1 MSTKKGVFKKIFLCA
16 IFALVL
22 SFIFTGCELKDPE
35 KGEAYKLLDNKE
47 NYYNKDHTTGEEAV
61 NEFTDSITA
70 LRKYL
75 DSESFVDSGYYMGV
89 DFDIDILD
97 PEGKTA
103 GHFTLGVK
111 AYLYTYPY
119 EDEKGNPI
127 YKYYENGVFYD
138 ENNEAGT
145 RTLVSALEIH
155 NEAIKRSDF
164 TIEWKDGATNEV
176 LIGLYFDGVN
186 SSEEAPG
193 NILYA
198 NIQGYKRSFPEF
210 GDTVLYQQM
219 IRLLVNLS
227 VEGLLESLGLQGDAG
242 TGAINS
248 TMVSLIG
255 QNYKRVVNDDKISLF
270 FYSVTLDAI
279 AQNVNDL
286 IDKLLGVFGR
296 KWDPMTKKFLG
307 FKFST
312 VANALVQT
320 IDADMQA
327 IVSPDKSGVT
337 NVLTNAAFD
346 FRGVVNSYD
355 TLYTYTSKIRFD
367 YGWTYPDNIDLDT
380 KYYTPFEYG
389 KYEFDG
395 LLYVPSWDAQFDAE
409 IKTDMQQHDNSTNN
423 VLMEFRDIAN
433 GELMM
438 GLYYRE
444 ERSWLDISGLSYMYG
459 WVDVEALGFPQVY
472 DEHLDLADVLGKF
485 YRMCNDMI
493 VKIVD
498 SILNPASSDKQ
509 NKVLEYLMA
518 KTTFTE
524 KIAGDIFSINSET
537 LQVDIE
543 LIKQMLEETGVG
555 TFSTRQIINILDSML
570 PYTLDQIAIMLG
582 IASAEIMLEK
592 TYFTLTW
599 DVDKQ
604 EFTIKMFTNVGIKAG
619 EPSNMLFSLE
629 LLPVKFGEAVKI
641 KRVDFSNFKPLREIY
656 TYSGTLRGTFIFS
669 SQETVDLSK
678 LLSATIGES
687 SGLNTPYVLA
697 TNAGLTFNLIY
708 DQFVK
713 DQVVDGRLKKA
724 KRSAFELTVWLTGSN
739 ETEIIIGLASDDVCF
754 DNEVYKDLPAR
765 EAELGYVWVN
775 IACVTKNGTQVIPK
789 VKIREDV
796 FMASMYAYM
805 NNQTSIEDD
814 VMSFADN
821 DFNLSLTSIITALC
835 KDAYVIPAADKLE
848 ITSSNETLQ
857 NLFRVNGLIGNI
869 KVDAG
874 FDYRVKGLESIRLQY
889 YMYQVGF
896 FDNIIGNS
904 PYDTALHD
912 KLPVYFYEDYMDDY
926 DPLKYDFLVYK
937 DSVILDND
945 AGTIYAGTIYLYQ
958 LGARRSIARQTIE
971 YGASSF
977 FNKEDD
983 NNQDIYRTKF
993 VLDELILDPSKDKV
1007 KDNMLVYESDGK
1019 YYYRTYYGKQRQVK
1033 SEYIETGAD
1042 GTVYVYW
1049 LGINEVLFHDSGA
1062 NFYYFDRNRAIE
1074 DKDGNHAYISKK
1086 TDRNLLFEY
1095 DPDSVAVTEACKTQ
1109 YAPRTNGSFMG
1120 QVRRYFAVFESK
1132 DNGELGKVNTL
1143 YYDAGTGYPQ
1153 YYSKEDEEFVVEVY
1167 DKDGVLISSTKTPIS
1182 LYVMEPCEPLA
1193 DKTRVNVLT
1202 VGNTTQLKAFNS
1214 QYVIDWD
1221 KASSDKKGYMTVT
1234 EVVIAPGM
1242 MGETKFPVRIIVTN
1256 REIETND
1263 YVTVYTEENGMSTST
1278 PVVDE
1283 IDVDPYDYAIKKYE
1297 FLSDTTNFNPAVL
1310 HSREA
1315 MEQGYAAAVAKFASK
1330 YFSQDK
1336 YAFDIAFKWMQSYLY
1351 VNNVGDRYVAKKYS
1365 SNDNGVITRYD
1376 WKFDCEPGENREF
1389 GISPTGGTL
1398 YLHTTFKGQLIAL
1411 KVNIGKREFSH
1422 LKFYE
1427 NDDFDPNTYNSDD
1440 EDVKINGLYRGNY
1453 YDESTYE
1460 INRRPIFVF
1469 TDGASKYEY
1478 VFDMSIVR
1486 GLIKNSDETYS
1497 GAYSVESSYAL
1508 TWGNPYVT
1516 NVTSN
1521 GSGYAEYGY
1530 SYLYD
1535 DSFTELELRYE
1546 SLTDAQRA
1554 KLVKVIRLSEGTA
1567 KVTEENL
1574 YIKNSVTSRAM
1585 KRSQVKFEELT
1596 SVYKLDETALDG
1608 KVFDTEYGTGKSTKY
1623 ASDRKGYALLRN
1635 TDEEG
1640 ATELINRPFYYFYDR
1655 TDPTKAVYLNEYEY
1669 EKYVTGD
1676 PEMRAKYGFNTDITE
1691 KVTTAGMDLYY
1702 LFRLYFSLDNK
1713 LYAIS
1718 TLSNSIIEPDK
1729 LDDQTIGTTGF
1740 SMIELRIT
1748 ADCPQL
1754 EVDDA
1759 GAEETDELTGNPFA
1773 MSRVEEINPTIS
1785 GGAHGYYRVDPLNAE
1800 TMYLPDSMR
1809 VFFKY
1814 QNFTSSHVF
1823 GGLEWCARFDADG
1836 NPVYTY
1842 VDKEDGL
1849 VKPLIDVV
1857 VENGK
1862 KRYKVAIDVKTRT
1875 EELVFRAMF
1884 KIGNAVSGYREV
1896 VVAVKILSKDP
1907 LNVDFYDDMNNKLD
1921 TPGTKTE
1928 ISSGTSITKLTYYTY
1943 YVNTFENFKL
1953 PSRLTATFVG
1963 HTRDYAPSWR
1973 VAKTGGGFSFRPDSI
1988 VTLVTTIGTE
1998 GGVTVDIYLVV
2009 CVENFGLADV
2019 EVNNEFGL
2027 YYVTVEN
2034 ESGTIKE
2041 EKVQIREMFNVSNRE
2056 FGYYKQDSQRWYIHI
2071 STGAASD
2078 DVDGGEIALYSRGE
2092 ESGRYILEKSVGLY
2106 ELISTLYS
2114 RATLKLTKEE
2124 MNFGSQSIIGQK
2136 ESIYGLSLRMK
2147 SAVGS
2152 TAFYPLSL
2160 VAKIAYTY
2168 RDGSD
2173 VMSVTLKYKTEAGE
2187 EFFADADDDGR
2198 LTIRSA
2204 TASRTITYAELAA
2217 YLIGEDMAVKYGDMR
2232 VVKVNGKSTG
2242 TSGEPFNDNLSA
2254 FIGYNSDTKKI
2265 SYYEELGLKENG
2277 TIELRSSDGKNYT
2290 LSYRELTYRMERYY
2304 RYTRVVSGT
2313 EKIISGKSIEI
2324 KNLYKIMDVN
2334 EMLVG
2339 SGEIAPDGKYVV
2351 SLGTGAG
2358 SYDMKANLRF
2368 AGGYYLTSDSK
2379 GTTTIKVNVYTSG
2392 GQATYENG
2400 YVLGNNISKTLTAVV
2415 NDGTGNTKIFGY
2427 NNSATD
2433 ERLEKWY
2440 VETINGNPLNITGVG
2455 AGDIIQNIPAEAI
2468 YSTGKARQITLSSL
2482 TNEGFRVKIHVEFEE
2497 LASALTGNFS
2507 GGNPDAPFT
2516 ETKKFAIKDGLI
2528 TVENVYDLVNPGV
2541 TEYLGGTDYLPTTL
2555 TVVVNGR
2562 LVTVSNVEWK
2572 INSAWYGAKDSIL
2585 SKLTYKGT
2593 SGSGYVMATADILG
2607 CSDGS
2612 GGKYGATKI
2621 SAYIKVNSAE
2631 VTVLPWESEEY
2642 GNGLAT
2648 ETLNDGGKLIY
2659 RVYVDAYDDADA
2671 VRSGVIRRDD
2681 TIETGNKEKPWFV
2694 ELPTAIPA
2702 QYSSGD
2708 VFEFTKVK
2716 YFYGGTREVSKIYF
2730 DYRGMNV
2737 EYMTSEGGDLTS
2749 VDASMLSERG
2759 LNLTI
2764 DLGLGQQLNV
2774 RFCFFNKRVKE
2785 VTPLVSYVRYAD
2797 DDGNGIKYAL
2807 LSEEDKQL
2815 TIADS
2820 DVKAFIE
2827 DKDGFAMVATVT
2839 YYREQYYERDVN
2851 GNLARKEYDKLTTEE
2866 KNEKIKGTSLYKF
2879 VRDGGIYTLETKLV
2893 YSDVSAVVDIADETI
2908 RNSIYADNES
2918 DLTVYQMTLLG
2929 KVNTIRVEN
2938 NLRAVISAAQEIKS
2952 TIRSAA
2958 TNVGIEPNA
2967 GTTSAEISQK
2977 LLAWTKTINYKGSY
2991 NENLLPKTEAF
3002 TQEQSYNY
3010 ALANLIAEAAVLAY
3024 YDPTTGDAGE
3034 VVVAIKKTIDGG
3046 GSKAAKQKA
3055 IDERVNSYFD
3065 AFTQNGY
3072 NTAIRLLVEREYAK
3086 LLDEEIKGLTDERY
3100 NDAIYYKNMV
3110 EAGFNADEVL
3120 KDVYKLRSLKNA
3132 NTDVELA
3139 AKQIDVSLAEKDGFG
3154 FEVVY
3159 VDYLIDKRKVRYDS
3173 LREEEKAARVSYG
3186 RGKSIKLYKQGSD
3199 GNALVATKKYTYEKL
3214 AYAAFVQAL
3223 FEAYEYADGLM
3234 AVKDENYLKI
3244 RETVIKLLENR
3255 LDIGAARGGSEESY
3269 SGAKN
3274 KTYTVNNFA
3283 TVWAYATKDGAQKF
3297 LYSKKA
3303 MRTYLVNV
3311 MREAAT
3317 FTDSIATD
3325 GAAWNEFTSLSENVI
3340 AYSYNYISNYATTVN
3355 SIRRSLMSGTPVT
3368 SILRNLIAAGIKS
3381 YSRNVYLEAEYMDA
3395 IKDVQSINGQIFTF
3409 DKYEGG
3415 TYSAAKFN
3423 DLIDEYTARYLIEP
3437 YYAYRAVPHKILVF
3451 FEGDDSLEDES
3462 GRPYQTG
3469 ITWTTDT
3476 ISGAVSYLGREGT
3489 IAGTITAPVTGDSKA
3504 VYIAVAARERLLADK
3519 DKIVTTVYA
3528 EDAIAY
3534 ARKESGGEEATS
3546 DKKYLMKEG
3555 GGANANTIF
3564 FYEYGY
3570 DESGKTVLGAV
3581 RYTLVYSVR
3590 NGVKKID
3597 KFSGY
3602 DATSTIIYSLV
3613 NEYDYDGNVGA
3624 QSMYVYNPFE
3634 FRAEEDM
3641 PSTMMVGGDAM
3652 KIKWGKLSIQ
3662 PTGNVAA
3669 VADGGKATVTGKIGS
3684 EAGQTV
3690 EMNLYVAQW
3699 NYAGMYRKTETEAG
3713 IEFVVGAATERFVY
3727 MGALNVYFS
3736 AYSAYSAED
3745 YYLVT
3750 FGVKIYMPDASGE
3763 KAVRRIVFEQKG
3775 EVVDVVIRDKN
3786 DGFIR
3791 KLFYPEDSRL
3801 LEYGLDDESMETV
3814 NARKRYVIYWDAPK
3828 RNRVISE
3835 QTTDNNCLI
3844 YLGNSEVGRPSL
3856 DGLKEYGDIAAPTKA
3871 TYSCERMSIEKM
3883 SFIEAGAHTAEIK
3896 DNVVTI
3902 ICEESGVR
3910 YDLDVATG
3918 EFTCSECEG
3927 KHSATVFGTN
3937 KWSLVCKTENCS
3949 GREVKLTV
3957 EVNGGIATVKC
3968 ENRACKLFE
3977 EVGDAIMAQLKQ
3989 APVVVSPDGY
3999 FPTTGEVK
4007 LKEINVT
4014 YRKEELRVR
4023 YLWNNGYDAVINGI
4037 SAFVRYAYPDVEDA
4051 SVKTYA
4057 KNLLMTWDIIS
4068 ENERLEIIE
4077 NAKKY
4082 QRALNDY
4089 RGDAYTEEMCVRD
4102 AYALLAI
4109 NERYDYAK
4117 EKERLR
4123 GGGNNNVQV
4132 TVLVGV
4138 EGSSEIYMKQTPVK
4152 VLFADYSPLGYY
4164 EKKGTGY
4171 EPVAALSKAEY
4182 LKAIERGRP
4191 FYPEIYVSVRK
4202 EYWNENKNE
4211 SRYETDEKT
4220 APYDDIGANMYK
4232 LLQIHAERTAR
4243 GKYGVKYD
4251 VITGGDGNEQLL
4263 VKITDIEWVYD
4274 EGTSRLSSKKFVLDG
4289 TSHEYNLL
4297 ILVLK

>member
-1 MSTKKGVFKKIFLCA
+1 MSTNKGVFKKIFLCA

-22 SFIFTGCELKDPE
+22 AFVFTGCELKDPV
-35 KGEAYKLLDNKE
+35 KGDVYKIRDNND
-47 NYYNKDHTTGEEAV
+47 NYYNKDHTTGEQAV

-97 PEGKTA
+97 PDGNTA

-119 EDEKGNPI
+119 EDENGNPI

-138 ENNEAGT
+138 ENNEEGT

-186 SSEEAPG
+186 SNEENPG
-193 NILYA
+193 NVLYA
-198 NIQGYKRSFPEF
+198 NVQGYKRSFPEF

-255 QNYKRVVNDDKISLF
+255 QNYKRVVNDDQISLY

-279 AQNVNDL
+279 AQNVNDM
-286 IDKLLGVFGR
+286 IDKLLGVFGK

-367 YGWTYPDNIDLDT
+367 YGWTYPDTIGLDT
-380 KYYTPFEYG
+380 DYYTPFDYG

-433 GELMM
+433 GELMI
-438 GLYYRE
+438 GVYYRE

-472 DEHLDLADVLGKF
+472 DEHLDLAEILGKF

-518 KTTFTE
+518 KTSFTE
-524 KIAGDIFSINSET
+524 KIASDIFSINSET

-604 EFTIKMFTNVGIKAG
+604 EFTIKMFTNVGIAAG

-629 LLPVKFGEAVKI
+629 LVPVKFGEAVKI
-641 KRVDFSNFKPLREIY
+641 KEVDFSNFKPLREIY

-713 DQVVDGRLKKA
+713 DQYVDGRLKKA
-724 KRSAFELTVWLTGSN
+724 KRSAFELTVWLTGSD
-739 ETEIIIGLASDDVCF
+739 ESEIIIGLASDDVCF

-796 FMASMYAYM
+796 FMASMSAYM

-889 YMYQVGF
+889 YMYEVGF
-896 FDNIIGNS
+896 FDNIVGNS

-912 KLPVYFYEDYMDDY
+912 KLPVYFYEDYMDEY

-937 DSVILDND
+937 DSVVLDDD

-958 LGARRSIARQTIE
+958 LGARRSVARQTID
-971 YGASSF
+971 YGSSSF

-993 VLDELILDPSKDKV
+993 VLDELVLDPSKEKV
-1007 KDNMLVYESDGK
+1007 KDNMLVYETDGK

-1049 LGINEVLFHDSGA
+1049 QGITEVLFHDSGA

-1074 DKDGNHAYISKK
+1074 DADGNHAYISKK

-1120 QVRRYFAVFESK
+1120 EVRRYFVVFESK
-1132 DNGELGKVNTL
+1132 DNGELGKVDTL
-1143 YYDAGTGYPQ
+1143 YYDESTGYPQ
-1153 YYSKEDEEFVVEVY
+1153 YYSKEDEENVVEVY

-1193 DKTRVNVLT
+1193 EKTRVNVMT
-1202 VGNTTQLKAFNS
+1202 DGMTTQLKSFNS

-1221 KASSDKKGYMTVT
+1221 VASKDKKGYMTVT
-1234 EVVIAPGM
+1234 DVIIAPGM
-1242 MGETKFPVRIIVTN
+1242 MGETTFPVRIIVTN
-1256 REIETND
+1256 REIDTRD
-1263 YVTVYTEENGMSTST
+1263 YVTVYTEDGMCTST

-1283 IDVDPYDYAIKKYE
+1283 IDVDPYDYAMKKYAY
-1297 FLSDTTNFNPAVL
+1297 LSDTSNFNPAVL

-1315 MEQGYAAAVAKFASK
+1315 TEQGYAEAVKKFSEQ

-1336 YAFDIAFKWMQSYLY
+1336 YAFEIAFLWMQSYLF
-1351 VNNVGDRYVAKKYS
+1351 VNNVGDKYVAKKYL
-1365 SNDNGVITRYD
+1365 SNDNGVITKYN
-1376 WKFDCEPGENREF
+1376 WEFDNEPGENRESS
-1389 GISPTGGTL
+1389 ISPSGGTI

-1422 LKFYE
+1422 LKFYDD
-1427 NDDFDPNTYNSDD
+1427 DDFDPNTYNSDD
-1440 EDVKINGLYRGNY
+1440 DEVKINGLYRGNY
-1453 YDESTYE
+1453 YDSSTYK
-1460 INRRPIFVF
+1460 IDGRPIFVF
-1469 TDGASKYEY
+1469 TDGASEYEY
-1478 VFDMSIVR
+1478 VFDMSVVR
-1486 GLIKNSDETYS
+1486 GLLKNSDETYS
-1497 GAYSVESSYAL
+1497 GAYSVESSYSL
-1508 TWGNPYVT
+1508 SWGNPYVT

-1535 DSFTELELRYE
+1535 KSFTELELRYE
-1546 SLTDAQRA
+1546 ALTDAQRT
-1554 KLVKVIRLSEGTA
+1554 KLVKVISLSGGSA
-1567 KVTEENL
+1567 VVTEENL
-1574 YIKNSVTSRAM
+1574 YIKNSSSGRAM
-1585 KRSQVKFEELT
+1585 KRSQVKYAQLASE
-1596 SVYKLDETALDG
+1596 YGLDKTALEG
-1608 KVFDTEYGTGKSTKY
+1608 TVFTTEYGTGKATKY
-1623 ASDRKGYALLRN
+1623 SSDRKGYAMIRN
-1635 TDEEG
+1635 TDVEG
-1640 ATELINRPFYYFYDR
+1640 ETELINRPFYYFYDKL
-1655 TDPTKAVYLNEYEY
+1655 DPSTAVYLNEQEY
-1669 EKYVTGD
+1669 EKYLSGD
-1676 PEMRAKYGFNTDITE
+1676 AEMRAKYGFNTDITE
-1691 KVTTAGMDLYY
+1691 NVTTAGLDLYY
-1702 LFRLYFSLDNK
+1702 LFRLYFSLDNQ

-1718 TLSNSIIEPDK
+1718 TLSNGIIEPDK
-1729 LDDQTIGTTGF
+1729 LNDQAVGATDF
-1740 SMIELRIT
+1740 SLIELRIS

-1754 EVDDA
+1754 DVDE
-1759 GAEETDELTGNPFA
+1759 AEEENDELTGETFTMN
-1773 MSRVEEINPTIS
+1773 RVEEINPAVS
-1785 GGAHGYYRVDPLNAE
+1785 GGAQGYYRVDPLDAE
-1800 TMYLPDSMR
+1800 TLYLPDSMR

-1823 GGLEWCARFDADG
+1823 SGLEWCAYFDADG

-1842 VDKEDGL
+1842 VDKEDGS

-1857 VENGK
+1857 NEGGRT
-1862 KRYKVAIDVKTRT
+1862 RYKIAIDVKTRT

-1896 VVAVKILSKDP
+1896 SVAVKILSKDP
-1907 LNVDFYDDMNNKLD
+1907 LNVDFYDDGNNLLD
-1921 TPGTKTE
+1921 TPKTKTE
-1928 ISSGTSITKLTYYTY
+1928 IVSGGSITKLTYYTY

-1963 HTRDYAPSWR
+1963 HTRDYTPTWR
-1973 VAKTGGGFSFRPDSI
+1973 VSKTGGSFSFRPDSL

-2009 CVENFGLADV
+2009 CVENYELADI

-2034 ESGTIKE
+2034 ESGTIRE
-2041 EKVQIREMFNVSNRE
+2041 EKVQIKEMFNVSYRE
-2056 FGYYKQDSQRWYIHI
+2056 LGYYMQDSQRWYIHV

-2078 DVDGGEIALYSRGE
+2078 DVAGGEIALYSLGE
-2092 ESGRYILEKSVGLY
+2092 ESGRPIFETSVGLY
-2106 ELISTLYS
+2106 EFISTLYS
-2114 RATLKLTKEE
+2114 RATLKLKKNE
-2124 MNFGSQSIIGQK
+2124 MNFDKQSIIGQN
-2136 ESIYGLSLRMK
+2136 ESINDLSVRMR
-2147 SAVGS
+2147 SALGT
-2152 TAFYPLSL
+2152 TANYPLSL
-2160 VAKIAYTY
+2160 AAKVAYSYK
-2168 RDGSD
+2168 DGSD
-2173 VMSVTLKYKTEAGE
+2173 LMTISIGYKTAAGE
-2187 EFFADADDDGR
+2187 EFFADTDENGK
-2198 LTIRSA
+2198 LTIYSA
-2204 TASRTITYAELAA
+2204 TSTRKIAYAELAS
-2217 YLIGEDMAVKYGDMR
+2217 YLINENLAVKYGDMR
-2232 VVKVNGKSTG
+2232 VVRVNGKSTG
-2242 TSGEPFNDNLSA
+2242 ASGNPFNDNLSV
-2254 FIGYNSDTKKI
+2254 FVGYNSDTKKI
-2265 SYYEELGLKENG
+2265 AYDAELGITEDG
-2277 TIELRSSDGKNYT
+2277 TIELRSSDGTTYV
-2290 LSYRELTYRMERYY
+2290 LSYKELTYRLERYY

-2313 EKIISGKSIEI
+2313 EKVLSGKSIEI
-2324 KNLYKIMDVN
+2324 NDLYKIMDVN
-2334 EMLVG
+2334 DMLVG
-2339 SGEIAPDGKYVV
+2339 SGSTAPDDKYVV
-2351 SLGTGAG
+2351 SLGTGTS

-2368 AGGYYLTSDSK
+2368 AGGYYLTSDDK
-2379 GTTTIKVNVYTSG
+2379 GTTTIKVNVYSTAG
-2392 GQATYENG
+2392 AATYENG
-2400 YVLGNNISKTLTAVV
+2400 YVLGNNVSMTLTAVV
-2415 NDGTGNTKIFGY
+2415 NDGTGNTKIFSY

-2433 ERLEKWY
+2433 ERLENWY
-2440 VETINGNPLNITGVG
+2440 VETIDGNPMNITGVS
-2455 AGDIIQNIPAEAI
+2455 AGDVIQNIPAAAI
-2468 YSTGKARQITLSSL
+2468 YSTGKARQITLSAL
-2482 TNEGFRVKIHVEFEE
+2482 TSEGFRIKIHVEFEE
-2497 LASALTGNFS
+2497 LTGALTGNFS

-2528 TVENVYDLVNPGV
+2528 TVENVYDLVSPSV
-2541 TEYLGGTDYLPTTL
+2541 VEYLGSVDYLPTTL
-2555 TVVVNGR
+2555 TVGVNGR
-2562 LVTVSNVEWK
+2562 QITVSNVEWK
-2572 INSAWYGAKDSIL
+2572 INSAWYGAKDSVL

-2593 SGSGYVMATADILG
+2593 SGSGYVMATADVLG
-2607 CSDGS
+2607 CSDGN
-2612 GGKYGATKI
+2612 GGKYGATRI
-2621 SAYIKVNSAE
+2621 SVYIKVNSAE

-2648 ETLNDGGKLIY
+2648 ETLNDGGKLTY
-2659 RVYVDAYDDADA
+2659 RVYVDAYDDSDA
-2671 VRSGVIRRDD
+2671 VRSGVVRRDD
-2681 TIETGNKEKPWFV
+2681 SIVTGRERLWFV

-2702 QYSSGD
+2702 MYSGGD
-2708 VFEFTKVK
+2708 VFEFTKVR
-2716 YFYGGTREVSKIYF
+2716 YYYGGTREVSKIYF

-2737 EYMTSEGGDLTS
+2737 EYMTSEDGDLTS
-2749 VDASMLSERG
+2749 VDATMLSERG
-2759 LNLTI
+2759 LDLSV
-2764 DLGLGQQLNV
+2764 DLGLGQKLSV
-2774 RFCFFNKRVKE
+2774 RFCFYNKRVKE
-2785 VTPLVSYVRYAD
+2785 VTPLVTYSRYTD
-2797 DDGNGIKYAL
+2797 SEGNAVKYAL
-2807 LSEEDKQL
+2807 LSEENKAL

-2820 DVKAFIE
+2820 DVKTFTE
-2827 DKDGFAMVATVT
+2827 DKDGFAMVANVS

-2851 GNLARKEYDKLTTEE
+2851 GNSARKEYDKLTAEE
-2866 KNEKIKGTSLYKF
+2866 KSETIKGTGLYRF
-2879 VRDGGIYTLETKLV
+2879 VRDGSIYTLETKLV
-2893 YSDVSAVVDIADETI
+2893 YSDVSAVIDLDDETI
-2908 RNSIYADNES
+2908 RNAVYSDAEN
-2918 DLTVYQMTLLG
+2918 DLTLYQISLLG
-2929 KVNTIRVEN
+2929 KVNTIRVET
-2938 NLRAVISAAQEIKS
+2938 NLESVISAAQEIKS

-2967 GTTSAEISQK
+2967 GTSSAEISEK
-2977 LLAWTKTINYKGSY
+2977 LLAWTKTVSYKGSY

-3002 TQEQSYNY
+3002 SQEQSYNY
-3010 ALANLIAEAAVLAY
+3010 ALASLIEEATALAY
-3024 YDPTTGDAGE
+3024 YDASTGKAGE
-3034 VVVAIKKTIDGG
+3034 VVEAIKKTIDGG
-3046 GSKAAKQKA
+3046 GTKTAKQKS
-3055 IDERVNSYFD
+3055 IDERVSSYFD
-3065 AFTQNGY
+3065 TFTQNGY
-3072 NTAIRLLVEREYAK
+3072 NAAIRKLVEREYAK
-3086 LLDEEIKGLTDERY
+3086 LLGEEISGLTDERY
-3100 NDAIYYKNMV
+3100 NDAIYYKNMI
-3110 EAGFNADEVL
+3110 EAGFDADEVL

-3132 NTDVELA
+3132 GTDVLLA
-3139 AKQIDVSLAEKDGFG
+3139 LQQIDVSLAEADGFG

-3159 VDYLIDKRKVRYDS
+3159 EDYLIDRRKVRYDS
-3173 LREEEKAARVSYG
+3173 LRQEEKDARVTYG
-3186 RGKSIKLYKQGSD
+3186 RGKSIKLYKQGAD
-3199 GNALVATKKYTYEKL
+3199 GNTLVATKKYTYEKL

-3234 AVKDENYLKI
+3234 SVKDENFAVI

-3269 SGAKN
+3269 AGAKN
-3274 KTYTVNNFA
+3274 KTYTVNTFA
-3283 TVWAYATKDGAQKF
+3283 SVWAYATGDGSQKF
-3297 LYSKKA
+3297 MYSKKA
-3303 MRTYLVNV
+3303 MRTYLINV

-3317 FTDSIATD
+3317 FTESKETD
-3325 GAAWNEFTSLSENVI
+3325 GAAWSEFVALSDSVV
-3340 AYSYNYISNYATTVN
+3340 AYSYNYIDNYATTVN
-3355 SIRRSLMSGTPVT
+3355 SIRRSLTSGTSIT
-3368 SILRNLIAAGIKS
+3368 SVLRNLIAAGIKS
-3381 YSRNVYLEAEYMDA
+3381 YTRNVYLEAEYMNA
-3395 IKDVQSINGQIFTF
+3395 IKDVQSINGQILAA

-3415 TYSAAKFN
+3415 YSVEKFN
-3423 DLIDEYTARYLIEP
+3423 ELIDEYTARYVIEP
-3437 YYAYRAVPHKILVF
+3437 YYAYRAVPHKIIVF
-3451 FEGDDSLEDES
+3451 FTGDDSVDDES
-3462 GRPYQTG
+3462 GRPYETT
-3469 ITWTTDT
+3469 IEWTTDEV
-3476 ISGAVSYLGREGT
+3476 SGATSYLGREGV
-3489 IAGTITAPVTGDSKA
+3489 IVGTITAPVTGETKA
-3504 VYIAVAARERLLADK
+3504 IYVAAAVTARLLEDK
-3519 DKIVTTVYA
+3519 DKIVTAQYA
-3528 EDAIAY
+3528 EDGIAY
-3534 ARKESGGEEATS
+3534 ARKETGGEEPTS

-3555 GGANANTIF
+3555 GGASANTVF
-3564 FYEYGY
+3564 FYEYEY
-3570 DESGKTVLGAV
+3570 DASGNARPGAV
-3581 RYTLVYSVR
+3581 RYTLAYSTR

-3602 DATSTIIYSLV
+3602 DSTSTIVYSLV
-3613 NEYDYDGNVGA
+3613 NEYDDDGNVSA
-3624 QSMYVYNPFE
+3624 QSMYVFNPFE
-3634 FRAEEDM
+3634 FRSEEDM
-3641 PSTMMVGGDAM
+3641 PSAMVIGGESM
-3652 KIKWGKLSIQ
+3652 KIKWDKVSVQ

-3669 VADGGKATVTGKIGS
+3669 VSDGGKATVSGRIGS
-3684 EAGQTV
+3684 DAGQTV
-3690 EMNLYVAQW
+3690 ELNMYVAQW
-3699 NYAGMYRKTETEAG
+3699 SYAGMYRRTEIETG
-3713 IEFVVGAATERFVY
+3713 IEFVVDSAVERFVY
-3727 MGALNVYFS
+3727 MGALNIYFS
-3736 AYSAYSAED
+3736 AYSSYSAED
-3745 YYLVT
+3745 YYLMT
-3750 FGVKIYMPDASGE
+3750 FGVKIYMPDASGV
-3763 KAVRRIVFEQKG
+3763 KAVRRIVFEQNG
-3775 EVVDVVIRDKN
+3775 EVYDAVIRTSD
-3786 DGFIR
+3786 DGFVR

-3801 LEYGLDDESMETV
+3801 LEYGLDDESMEIV
-3814 NARKRYVIYWDAPK
+3814 NGRKRYVIYWETMRKNQA
-3828 RNRVISE
+3828 ISG
-3835 QTTDNNCLI
+3835 QTTVSGCNI
-3844 YLGNSEVGRPSL
+3844 SLGNSDVGQVSL
-3856 DGLKEYGDIAAPTKA
+3856 DGLRALGDNTAPTKA
-3871 TYSCERMSIEKM
+3871 TYGCERMTIDRM
-3883 SFIEAGAHTAEIK
+3883 SFVTAGEHVAEI
-3896 DNVVTI
+3896 DGDTLTVT
-3902 ICEESGVR
+3902 CEESGVT
-3910 YDLDVATG
+3910 YVLDVAGG
-3918 EFTCSECEG
+3918 EFVCSECG
-3927 KHSATVFGTN
+3927 ARTAAAALGTN
-3937 KWSLVCKTENCS
+3937 KWKLVCGNAACNGSKVAFTAELV
-3949 GREVKLTV
+3949 GETV
-3957 EVNGGIATVKC
+3957 TVKC
-3968 ENRACKLFE
+3968 ENRACKLLE
-3977 EVGDAIMAQLKQ
+3977 EISATVLAQRGQ
-3989 APVVVSPDGY
+3989 APVVISPDGY
-3999 FPTTGEVK
+3999 FPTTGDVK
-4007 LKEINVT
+4007 LNEINVS

-4023 YLWNNGYDAVINGI
+4023 YLWNNGYDAVLNGLV
-4037 SAFVRYAYPDVEDA
+4037 SFVRYAYPDVEDA
-4051 SVKTYA
+4051 SIRTYA

-4068 ENERLEIIE
+4068 ESERREIIE
-4077 NAKKY
+4077 NAKAY
-4082 QRALNDY
+4082 ERALNDY
-4089 RGDAYTEEMCVRD
+4089 RGEAYTEELCTRD

-4109 NERYDYAK
+4109 NERFDYSK

-4123 GGGNNNVQV
+4123 GGGNNNVRV
-4132 TVLVGV
+4132 TVLIGV
-4138 EGSSEIYMKQTPVK
+4138 EGSTEIYSVETNVK
-4152 VLFADYSPLGYY
+4152 VLFADYSPIGYY
-4164 EKKGTGY
+4164 EKKGSVY
-4171 EPVAALSKAEY
+4171 ESVASLSKAEY
-4182 LKAIERGRP
+4182 LKALERGRP
-4191 FYPEIYVSVRK
+4191 FCPEIYISVRK

-4211 SRYETDEKT
+4211 SRYATDGAQEH
-4220 APYDDIGANMYK
+4220 YDKIGDDMYK
-4232 LLQIHAERTAR
+4232 LLQVYAERTALA
-4243 GKYGVKYD
+4243 KYGVTHEK
-4251 VITGGDGNEQLL
+4251 ITGADGNEQLL
-4263 VKITDIEWVYD
+4263 VKITDIEWAYD
-4274 EGTSRLSSKKFVLDG
+4274 EKTSRISSEKFTLDG
-4289 TSHEYNLL
+4289 TVYEYNLL
-4297 ILVLK
+4297 QLILK